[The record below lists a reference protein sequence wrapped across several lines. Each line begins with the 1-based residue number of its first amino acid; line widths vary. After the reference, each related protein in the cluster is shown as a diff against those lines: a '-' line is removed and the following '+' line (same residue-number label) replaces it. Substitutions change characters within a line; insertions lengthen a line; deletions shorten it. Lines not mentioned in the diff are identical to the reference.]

1 MTYNATMKR
10 ASAFSITCL
19 LFAALTHAAAQTPAP
34 NGVLSPVWSEAF
46 RYLAE
51 KNETPDFHLNVQPYN
66 IQEAEAIL
74 LNIRRSAADPLDRR
88 LARQLLDDLPNSSPG
103 ATLNARAGISQNA
116 LPYLNGAF
124 HLLHPKG
131 AELILEARVFPA
143 GDRKDPLPGAS
154 TAQFR
159 TRPWNPFDAF
169 PDDGYSADFTRAALS
184 AHISG
189 INISLGRM
197 PFRWGPGMRAAL
209 LLSDDSPSLD
219 GIFINGAFGQIKGC
233 AVFAYLNRIWSGAGT
248 ERYLARRYFSA
259 RRLNWKPSPSLE
271 IGLSDA
277 VVYGGD
283 LRAPEIH
290 YLNPILP
297 LYASQFNAAKDASH
311 ADLDDNVMASLDVQW
326 KPAKRHA
333 LHAEILIDDLRYD
346 PKSNDPQAFAWLVGW
361 RRAAQNDAGEWSLE
375 YSRVRRFTYTHLKQ
389 ENRYTHYSRSLGH
402 FLGNDADLLHA
413 SYARFLSPNI
423 RASFAVEQRRKGDS
437 TVNDRYRGET
447 DISFLKG
454 TAKTTRAAELRV
466 WARRQNWLARCGLSV
481 QFTRGQ
487 TRPSIEWTG
496 SIERAFR

>member
-1 MTYNATMKR
+1 MKR
-10 ASAFSITCL
+10 APVFSIFCL
-19 LFAALTHAAAQTPAP
+19 LLAALTHAAAQTPAP
-34 NGVLSPVWSEAF
+34 NGVLNPVWSEAF
-46 RYLAE
+46 RYLTE
-51 KNETPDFHLNVQPYN
+51 KNETPDFHLNLQPYSA
-66 IQEAEAIL
+66 QEAEAVL
-74 LNIRRSAADPLDRR
+74 LNIRGGAADPLDRR
-88 LARQLLDDLPNSSPG
+88 LARQLLNDLPS
-103 ATLNARAGISQNA
+103 AAAALNARAGISQNA

-124 HLLHPKG
+124 RLLHPKG

-143 GDRKDPLPGAS
+143 GDRKEPLPGAS

-159 TRPWNPFDAF
+159 TRPWNPFDVF
-169 PDDGYSADFTRAALS
+169 PDEGYSADFTRAALS
-184 AHISG
+184 VQTSGVHIR
-189 INISLGRM
+189 LGRM

-219 GIFINGAFGQIKGC
+219 GLFIDGAFGQFRGS
-233 AVFAYLNRIWSGAGT
+233 AVFAYLNRIWSGGGT

-259 RRLNWKPSPSLE
+259 RRLNWKPSPRLE

-297 LYASQFNAAKDASH
+297 FYASQFNAAKDASH
-311 ADLDDNVMASLDVQW
+311 ADMDDNVMASLDVQW
-326 KPAKRHA
+326 RPAKQHA

-346 PKSNDPQAFAWLVGW
+346 PKSNDPQALAWLVGW
-361 RRAAQNDAGEWSLE
+361 RRAAQNDAGEWRLE

-413 SYARFLSPNI
+413 SYARFLSSGV
-423 RASFAVEQRRKGDS
+423 RASFSVEQRRKGDS

-454 TAKTTRAAELRV
+454 EAETERTAELGV
-466 WARRQNWLARCGLSV
+466 WARLQNWLARGALSV
-481 QFTRGQ
+481 QFMRGE
-487 TRPSIEWTG
+487 TRPAVEFTG
-496 SIERAFR
+496 SIERVLW